1 MNTNLDMLNQKPGDT
16 KKKKKSKTKNKN
28 DNDEVAGEA
37 PETELQDAEGNMVG
51 SFTVKPPADSGKKLK
66 KKKTKKDKN
75 KAKDDNLDE
84 VQLGSDGGKSGKHT

>member
-37 PETELQDAEGNMVG
+37 PETELQDA
-51 SFTVKPPADSGKKLK
+51 
-66 KKKTKKDKN
+66 
-75 KAKDDNLDE
+75 
-84 VQLGSDGGKSGKHT
+84 